1 MPRIARRFTITG
13 LGGTV
18 IAIIAFLAFVPAIA
32 SAETNGG
39 VRVMPLGDSI
49 TDGFNV
55 PGGYRINLWQRFV
68 AGGRIVDLVGSGSNG
83 PAALGDHDH
92 EGHSGWRIDQ
102 IDANIVAWLRA
113 TSPHVV
119 LLHIG
124 TNDMNQ
130 NFDIANAPARLAA
143 LVDHIQATAPGVEL
157 FVAQIIPARDATVE
171 SRIAAFNA
179 ALPAVLQ
186 SKGTHVHVLNMHGVV
201 TTADLADGL
210 HPSAAG
216 YDKMGAAW
224 FAALQ
229 AVPVALSPTGP
240 ALGAP
245 VALVN
250 PGSGRCLDVT
260 GANTA
265 AGTPTIIWDCHG
277 AVNQQWTRTTAN
289 ELRVFGTSCLDV
301 QGAGS
306 ANGTSVIIW
315 PCHSSTNEQWSFRPN
330 GSIVGVGSNK
340 CLEVAN
346 AGTANGVKI
355 QIGDCNGSSA
365 QQWGAR

>member
-1 MPRIARRFTITG
+1 MRGLVRILAAAVLDAVALVTPAAADRAAAA
-13 LGGTV
+13 V
-18 IAIIAFLAFVPAIA
+18 ISGRPVKI
-32 SAETNGG
+32 
-39 VRVMPLGDSI
+39 MPLGDSI
-49 TDGFNV
+49 TWGV
-55 PGGYRINLWQRFV
+55 GSSTTSSYRLGLWQRLV
-68 AGGRIVDLVGSGSNG
+68 TGAGLAVDFVGSGQSG
-83 PAALGDHDH
+83 ALPDTDN
-92 EGHSGWRIDQ
+92 EGHSGWRIEQ
-102 IDANIVAWLRA
+102 LTASIDGWLAA
-113 TSPHVV
+113 TTPDVV

-224 FAALQ
+224 FGALQ
-229 AVPVALSPTGP
+229 AVPVALNPTGP

-245 VALVN
+245 VALIN